1 MNGEDKIL
9 NRINSDCERAVRGI
23 FDEAEQKCSVIN
35 SQAEIQAKKAENE
48 VFEKAK
54 AREKQI
60 NNASKSRCELEI
72 RNTIL
77 RKRRSEI
84 DKTFDELQS
93 YLVNLSDDEYFG
105 FMYKLAETLDVE
117 SGTVLLNQ
125 KDLNRLPGDFTEKFQ
140 NVGIS
145 VTVSDSPVEI
155 IGGFILKNGN
165 VEENMAIDAVIMSKR
180 DALED
185 IISRELFK

>member
-23 FDEAEQKCSVIN
+23 LDEAEQKCSVIN

-93 YLVNLSDDEYFG
+93 YLVNLFDDEYFG

>member
-23 FDEAEQKCSVIN
+23 LDEAEQKCSVIN

>member
-23 FDEAEQKCSVIN
+23 LDEAEQKCSVIN

-84 DKTFDELQS
+84 DKTFEELQS

>member
-23 FDEAEQKCSVIN
+23 LDEAEQKCSVIN

-145 VTVSDSPVEI
+145 VTISDSPVEI